1 MRARTGIFQ
10 RVRQR
15 LGGSRTIELKISC
28 YGKLPLYKDF
38 LREGLAG
45 KEAQAYKQWL
55 DKGVGHYWGA
65 HDEYRGTTIYP
76 HGFLLRFP
84 GTAKYLLGY
93 LWGSH
98 DEGGLRFF
106 PFSLFAS
113 IPAGRESFPPHSV
126 LKILDAVMTSGAKWR
141 QEASRLTSVQE
152 FKRWSRGLKLEVT
165 LEPEHEVVAGVLGK
179 AGEITVET
187 FITGLWDE
195 EPETEWPMLM
205 AYLDRHRGRIRDRNH
220 NVDLAGRFPTTD
232 RLSMT
237 LQAQIWT
244 QIIERYDDRRER
256 PVQLLLPAYD
266 GSAGITVML
275 RNLRPDDVFAFHPEM
290 PHNEHIEDFRAAVPG
305 SRDRIEPMTQ
315 AETDRPLGTI
325 LDDESS
331 DDHGGGEDGG

>member
-15 LGGSRTIELKISC
+15 LGGSRTVELPVSC

-38 LREGLAG
+38 LRENLAG
-45 KEAQAYKQWL
+45 KEAQAFKRWL

-65 HDEYRGTTIYP
+65 TDEYRGTTIYP

-126 LKILDAVMTSGAKWR
+126 LRVLDTIMTTGAQWR
-141 QEASRLTSVQE
+141 QEAALLTSVQE

-165 LEPEHEVVAGVLGK
+165 VKPEHEVVAEILTK
-179 AGEITVET
+179 ASDITMEQ
-187 FITGLWDE
+187 FISGMWDE
-195 EPETEWPMLM
+195 DPDIEWPMLLS
-205 AYLDRHRGRIRDRNH
+205 YLERHRGRIKARNH
-220 NVDLAGRFPTTD
+220 NVDLAARFPTSP
-232 RLSMT
+232 RLSMI
-237 LQAQIWT
+237 LQAQYWT
-244 QIIERYDDRRER
+244 QIIERYDHRRER
-256 PVQLLLPAYD
+256 SVQLLVPAYD
-266 GSAGITVML
+266 GHAGLTLML

-290 PHNEHIEDFRAAVPG
+290 PMNEHIEDFRSSVPG
-305 SRDRIEPMTQ
+305 SRSSVEPLSQ
-315 AETDRPLGTI
+315 PEKDRPLCAF
-325 LDDESS
+325 LDDGFS